1 LGRSLINLQK
11 SIEPSHK
18 GTTISKQRR
27 FLRSGAVLIAGQ
39 VISQGTSVLRNIVI
53 ARLILTEA
61 DFGIASTL
69 ILIVAMS
76 EMLSNLA
83 INAFVVQDKDG
94 DEPHFLSV
102 VHFVTAVRA
111 IVGASVLFFF
121 ASPLA
126 KMFGIPQATW
136 ALSSLALIPLL
147 RGVNHLDIY
156 RFQRKHS
163 FLPGV
168 VQECASQVLTL
179 AYCFPMFRYVNDY
192 SAVIFLLILQ
202 TAIVTL
208 VSHAVSTTPYR
219 WARDPLIEKRLF
231 AFGLPLMMGGIMVFL
246 IFQGERFV
254 IGSAG
259 RLFPGAD
266 YSLDD
271 MAAYSAA
278 YMVAAASPFF
288 FSRVLANLFMPILAH
303 GDEREFLHYNTIC
316 VQLSTLIGGAVMIP
330 IIIGSGTIVRLI
342 FGDRYSLAGP
352 LLTLIAVEQ
361 ALRILRM
368 GAMVALNARGYTWET
383 FFSDALR
390 SSVFPGIVLVAFV
403 GLPLVWIPVPA
414 IAGELIAISALSW
427 QLSKRC
433 SIPPANTL
441 GPLALLV
448 TGLGAAHVLR
458 FLFGGKE
465 ELWYFVLGFGVWIGF
480 FLIWGAFCTTTVGII
495 LRFISGH
502 IRKRVSAASV

>member
-1 LGRSLINLQK
+1 M
-11 SIEPSHK
+11 
-18 GTTISKQRR
+18 
-27 FLRSGAVLIAGQ
+27 LIAGQ
-39 VISQGTSVLRNIVI
+39 VISQGTSVFRNILI

-69 ILIVAMS
+69 ILIVSMS

-94 DEPHFLSV
+94 DQPHFLSV
-102 VHFVTAVRA
+102 VHFVTAVRSLVVTLV
-111 IVGASVLFFF
+111 ILLF

-136 ALSSLALIPLL
+136 ALSLLAVIPSL
-147 RGVNHLDIY
+147 RGINHLDVF
-156 RFQRKHS
+156 RFQRNHS
-163 FLPGV
+163 FLPAV
-168 VQECASQVLTL
+168 AQECISQLVAL
-179 AYCFPMFRYVNDY
+179 AFCVPMFWYVNDY

-202 TAIVTL
+202 TAIVML
-208 VSHAVSTTPYR
+208 VSHAVAKTPYR
-219 WARDPLIEKRLF
+219 WARDPNIERRLF
-231 AFGLPLMMGGIMVFL
+231 AFGLPLMMGGVMVFL

-259 RLFPGAD
+259 RLFPGAV

-288 FSRVLANLFMPILAH
+288 FSRVLTNLFMPLLAH
-303 GDEREFLHYNTIC
+303 GDEREFLRNNTIC

-330 IIIGSGTIVRLI
+330 IIIGSGTIVRLV

-368 GAMVALNARGYTWET
+368 GAMIALNARGYTWET

-390 SSVFPGIVLVAFV
+390 SSVFPGIVLVAV
-403 GLPLVWIPVPA
+403 IGLPLDWIPVPA

-433 SIPPANTL
+433 GIPPAQTL
-441 GPLALLV
+441 GQLALLV
-448 TGLGAAHVLR
+448 VGLGATHILR
-458 FLFGGKE
+458 FMSGGQE
-465 ELWYFVLGFGVWIGF
+465 ESWWYFLLGFGVWLGF
-480 FLIWGAFCTTTVGII
+480 ILIWAAFCTTTVEI
-495 LRFISGH
+495 LLRLISGLL
-502 IRKRVSAASV
+502 RKKRTSEAPV